1 MKELK
6 GASMKNPDAR
16 NEYDLWISPHVTS
29 SKSIINLALMFT
41 GFEMLIQFALMS
53 YFFGFKA
60 SLLALTMPV
69 AGLSVFLIFIFF
81 SRPHVKKRKIKE
93 KIVEE

>member
-1 MKELK
+1 MKI
-6 GASMKNPDAR
+6 PDTR
-16 NEYDLWISPHVTS
+16 NEYDQWISPHIIS
-29 SKSIINLALMFT
+29 SKSIINMALMFT
-41 GFEMLIQFALMS
+41 GFEMLIQFSLMS

-60 SLLALTMPV
+60 SLLALTMPIS
-69 AGLSVFLIFIFF
+69 GLSVFLIFIFF